1 MPELRTV
8 ESGDF
13 IYVGGI
19 SPAERG
25 SVAIET
31 RSALEQLRSALAGA
45 GSSLDAVVSVL
56 VFIRGAADFQP
67 MNDAYRAFWPKDF
80 PTRTTIVCEIQT
92 PGVMVEMSVVAV
104 RKGVERT
111 VVHPND
117 WVASPSP
124 YSYAIKTGDTVFL
137 SGLVSRHG
145 RDNSVVTGSVGD
157 QTKVILDNAGEL
169 LRAAGLSHAN
179 IVSSRVYLTEAAS
192 FGAMN
197 EAYRTYFPSSPPARA
212 TVLTGLA
219 GPQYTVEMTFIASSA
234 ARRSLME
241 GLPPNLNLPL
251 SAAVVAGNR
260 AYLSGALGNDETNK
274 GDVGAQTHATF
285 AKLGR
290 TLAAA
295 GASPADVG
303 EAFVYVTD
311 LKYVPDVDREYQAF
325 FGSHRPSRTTIR
337 SGLVAPDG
345 LVEIMLTAA
354 GRGIH

>member
-1 MPELRTV
+1 MPDLRTV

-31 RSALEQLRSALAGA
+31 RSALEQLRTALAGA

-56 VFIRGAADFQP
+56 VFIRAAADFQP
-67 MNDAYRAFWPKDF
+67 MNEAYRAFWAKDF
-80 PTRTTIVCEIQT
+80 PTRTTIVGEIPT

-104 RKGVERT
+104 RTGVERT
-111 VVHPND
+111 IVHPHD

-157 QTKVILDNAGEL
+157 QTKVILDNTGEL
-169 LRAAGLSHAN
+169 MRAAGLSHAN
-179 IVSSRVYLTEAAS
+179 IVSSRVYLTEAGS

-234 ARRSLME
+234 PRRSLME

-251 SAAVVAGNR
+251 SAAVVAGTR

-274 GDVGAQTHATF
+274 GDVGAQTRATF

-295 GASPADVG
+295 GASATDVG

-311 LKYVPDVDREYQAF
+311 LNYVADVDREYAAF

-345 LVEIMLTAA
+345 LVEIMLAAA

>member
-1 MPELRTV
+1 MSELRRV

-13 IYVGGI
+13 LYLGGV
-19 SPAERG
+19 SPSARG

-31 RSALEQLRSALAGA
+31 RSVLERLGSTLAEA

-56 VFIRGAADFQP
+56 VFIRAAADFQP
-67 MNDAYRAFWPKDF
+67 MNEAYRAFWAKDF
-80 PTRTTIVCEIQT
+80 PTRTTIVCEIPT
-92 PGVMVEMSVVAV
+92 PGVMVEMSVVAI
-104 RKGVERT
+104 RNGVERT
-111 VVHPND
+111 VVHPHD
-117 WVASPSP
+117 WIASPSP
-124 YSYAIKTGDTVFL
+124 YSYAIRTGDTVFL
-137 SGLVSRHG
+137 SGLVARHG
-145 RDNSVVTGSVGD
+145 RDNSVATGGVAD

-169 LRAAGLSHAN
+169 LQAAGLSHAN

-197 EAYRTYFPSSPPARA
+197 EAYRSYFPSAPPARA
-212 TVLTGLA
+212 TVITGLA
-219 GPQYTVEMTFIASSA
+219 GPQYTVEMTFVASSSP
-234 ARRSLME
+234 RRTLME

-251 SAAVVAGNR
+251 SAAVVAGHR
-260 AYLSGALGNDETNK
+260 AYLSGALGNDDTNR
-274 GDVGAQTHATF
+274 GNVGAQTRATF

-295 GASPADVG
+295 GASAADVG

-311 LKYVPDVDREYQAF
+311 LKYVPDVDKEYDAF

-337 SGLVAPDG
+337 TGLVAPDG